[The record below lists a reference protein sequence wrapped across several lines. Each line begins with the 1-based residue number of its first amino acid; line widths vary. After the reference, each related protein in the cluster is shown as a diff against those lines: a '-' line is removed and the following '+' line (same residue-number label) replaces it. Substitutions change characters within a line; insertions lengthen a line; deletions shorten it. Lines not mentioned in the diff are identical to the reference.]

1 MQIYRLSQLML
12 IGMTS
17 LIASGCISSRT
28 LISGSAD
35 VDIKSFGAK
44 KKFAV
49 VSIASTKTFQG
60 KQSYAQ
66 IFTSNDKIKG
76 VDTQPIVNK
85 LRPIIINAL
94 SKSKHFTLT
103 PEDTVLAS
111 KTYKSLVEDEKT
123 IKVLFSSMDM
133 NVANNYK
140 YISDEKK
147 YAKLANELGVDGVIG
162 FTMHFRIVNYRKQ
175 TFGFGSESFSSTAFV
190 SAMAYNKEGTVIW
203 KDSTMREAEAGD
215 TKSIIVMVHRQIHC
229 DFLSA

>member
-1 MQIYRLSQLML
+1 ML

-111 KTYKSLVEDEKT
+111 KTYKSLV
-123 IKVLFSSMDM
+123 
-133 NVANNYK
+133 
-140 YISDEKK
+140 
-147 YAKLANELGVDGVIG
+147 
-162 FTMHFRIVNYRKQ
+162 
-175 TFGFGSESFSSTAFV
+175 
-190 SAMAYNKEGTVIW
+190 
-203 KDSTMREAEAGD
+203 
-215 TKSIIVMVHRQIHC
+215 
-229 DFLSA
+229 